1 MVAITHDALRA
12 RFHELKAQIK
22 DIETKSAP
30 LRQEHDR
37 VAQTMDAKC
46 RELATKFKAIEAP
59 LYDMKCEL
67 GMIVKALGGKTGSP
81 S

>member
-1 MVAITHDALRA
+1 MANFSPDAMRA
-12 RFHELKAQIK
+12 RFHELRAQIK

-37 VAQTMDAKC
+37 VAQTMEAKC
-46 RELATKFKAIEAP
+46 KELASKFKAIESP
-59 LYDMKCEL
+59 LFDMKNEM
-67 GMIVKALGGKTGSP
+67 GMIARALNGKTGKP